1 MHYKKLIE
9 AHRLFYGGFEYRAP
23 YYDDYMQ
30 SKNWKEWASDSVS
43 IAEIEKLFHFI
54 HKWDYHFKGKPEV
67 FKKTYEYVYP
77 IIEQLGHEKIEDSN
91 LNDENLRRKIRYVFD
106 RVADCPGTGR
116 YESTDASKIL
126 HTLLPN
132 FIVMWDNK
140 IRDGMSVGKR
150 GISYANVFLPKVQE
164 ELEEAI
170 RTCVD
175 ERGLTRVGAIAYIR
189 EQCDGKTLAK
199 LADEY
204 NYMKYTKGHPSLQL
218 GVSIINKA
226 QTSTYIGKA
235 VSLLQA
241 TVDLYS
247 SFNIEL
253 SDLGGISSN
262 FRRLSKEEKELE
274 KRQLTEKVEKGKI
287 PTDKPSSLAQDFY
300 RQIQEIKREAMSLRV
315 PEECD
320 LIHSCLIST
329 ISYFETSID
338 NLAKALEGG
347 NQGFLNPALTY
358 ANTAIK
364 YVERT
369 TNLMEKAK
377 EK

>member
-1 MHYKKLIE
+1 MIE
-9 AHRLFYGGFEYRAP
+9 W
-23 YYDDYMQ
+23 Q
-30 SKNWKEWASDSVS
+30 
-43 IAEIEKLFHFI
+43 
-54 HKWDYHFKGKPEV
+54 
-67 FKKTYEYVYP
+67 
-77 IIEQLGHEKIEDSN
+77 
-91 LNDENLRRKIRYVFD
+91 
-106 RVADCPGTGR
+106 CPGTGR

-132 FIVMWDNK
+132 LIVMWDDK

-150 GISYANVFLPKVQE
+150 GIDYANVFLPKVQE

-170 RTCVD
+170 RTCMD
-175 ERGLTRVGAIAYIR
+175 ERNLTCIGAIAYIR

-218 GVSIINKA
+218 GVSVINKA

-235 VSLLQA
+235 ASLLQA

-253 SDLGGISSN
+253 RDWGGISSN
-262 FRRLSKEEKELE
+262 FRLFSKEEKELE

-287 PTDKPSSLAQDFY
+287 STDKPSSLAQDFCK
-300 RQIQEIKREAMSLRV
+300 QIQEIKREAMNLRV

-320 LIHSCLIST
+320 LIHSYLIST
-329 ISYFETSID
+329 ISYFEASID
-338 NLAKALEGG
+338 NLAKAFEDG
-347 NQGFLNPALTY
+347 NQSLLNSALKH

-364 YVERT
+364 YVEKT
-369 TNLMEKAK
+369 TNLLEELKRS
-377 EK
+377 